1 MASSER
7 TGVKNEEFTIVANIK
22 YRKFE
27 NNLGPALQVIDLDSG
42 EIVTTVNFKTDAKA
56 GEVYDE
62 AVRVAKLTS

>member
-42 EIVTTVNFKTDAKA
+42 EVTTVNFKTDAKA

>member
-1 MASSER
+1 MAEKQT
-7 TGVKNEEFTIVANIK
+7 TGVTNEETTTVANIQ

-27 NNLGPALQVIDLDSG
+27 NNLGPAVEVIDLDSG
-42 EIVTTVNFKTDAKA
+42 EIVTTVNFKTDVKA